1 MAAVVDDR
9 YLGRTSRMV
18 AGRAFETSLDFVR
31 PEFADLRG
39 TEYNPHGR
47 TEAAKR
53 ALRKRVFM
61 PQPFVIQDARAA
73 PGGITSFDLDTHGFA
88 YMQGLLPPWPRALA
102 NPFDHLFP
110 DWEDPV
116 DGLPHSSEYLPQLA
130 EACRRFVDG
139 ADGAYVTNYILRS
152 DTASEGRE
160 SPPSPSLPAHHFRR
174 SPSASPRFARPACRV
189 PCLWLWLSDILRRCP
204 ACGSGV
210 QCPHALRLRPLGGG
224 HLPPNAHRSLQRS

>member
-1 MAAVVDDR
+1 MAAAVDDR
-9 YLGRTSRMV
+9 YLGRTSRVV

-31 PEFADLRG
+31 PKFADLRG
-39 TEYNPHGR
+39 LDFNPHGR

-88 YMQGLLPPWPRALA
+88 YMQGLLPPWPPALA

-152 DTASEGRE
+152 DAASEGRE
-160 SPPSPSLPAHHFRR
+160 SPAPPA
-174 SPSASPRFARPACRV
+174 ACRV
-189 PCLWLWLSDILRRCP
+189 SGCRLSDTLGRCP
-204 ACGSGV
+204 ACGSGL
-210 QCPHALRLRPLGGG
+210 QRPHPLRLWSLGGG